1 MAVSDL
7 ISFPSGWQNSLS
19 DGGGRNF
26 HRDWLTRFVRPID
39 LFSDSKGCIAV
50 ARNPV
55 QRSASKH
62 IDLADHY
69 VREQQ
74 ERGTINISYV
84 STKDMR
90 ADALTKHL
98 ADCDFQRHMS
108 EMIHTVEL

>member
-1 MAVSDL
+1 M
-7 ISFPSGWQNSLS
+7 
-19 DGGGRNF
+19 
-26 HRDWLTRFVRPID
+26 T
-39 LFSDSKGCIAV
+39 
-50 ARNPV
+50 RNPV

-69 VREQQ
+69 AREQQ

-98 ADCDFQRHMS
+98 AYCDFKRHMD
-108 EMIHTVEL
+108 EMVHTIEL